1 MWCQHVRTHVCL
13 AIHVILFTKFS
24 VLIICWLKLYRHMF
38 SHQVLWH
45 FWITKSILLSE
56 TSCLQTNF
64 HWIIII
70 VLVRSVVMFIVITY
84 HHNHHHRH
92 HHHIHHPSVSSLR
105 WSSSSSPSSWS
116 LCVYSNP
123 QLDWTIRHLEMM
135 GESSSNWFH
144 GKTSAFLWPL
154 GPLYPW
160 KHQQHQIYANGNEK
174 RACLRCLAS
183 VQLDLCGNWG
193 DQSEEML
200 DPQSYGNK
208 TKYIM
213 SIYDYDILILLW

>member
-1 MWCQHVRTHVCL
+1 
-13 AIHVILFTKFS
+13 
-24 VLIICWLKLYRHMF
+24 
-38 SHQVLWH
+38 
-45 FWITKSILLSE
+45 
-56 TSCLQTNF
+56 
-64 HWIIII
+64 
-70 VLVRSVVMFIVITY
+70 
-84 HHNHHHRH
+84 
-92 HHHIHHPSVSSLR
+92 LR

-135 GESSSNWFH
+135 RESWSKWFH
-144 GKTSAFLWPL
+144 GKKTAFLWPL

-183 VQLDLCGNWG
+183 VQLNLCGNWG

-200 DPQSYGNK
+200 DPKSYGNK
-208 TKYIM
+208 TNISWVYMIMIYYI
-213 SIYDYDILILLW
+213 YILLLLFLLLFIIVIIIMIITI